1 MPQAKREL
9 EEIMAWL
16 DAYSS
21 ARESAQAFPSKKMS
35 DLRKAFPSI
44 RSQIEAEA
52 LIDIWRWGPG
62 STWSPAK

>member
-16 DAYSS
+16 DRYSS
-21 ARESAQAFPSKKMS
+21 ASETAQAFPSRRMS

-44 RSQIEAEA
+44 RSQIEAQA
-52 LIDIWRWGPG
+52 LIDIWKYR
-62 STWSPAK
+62 